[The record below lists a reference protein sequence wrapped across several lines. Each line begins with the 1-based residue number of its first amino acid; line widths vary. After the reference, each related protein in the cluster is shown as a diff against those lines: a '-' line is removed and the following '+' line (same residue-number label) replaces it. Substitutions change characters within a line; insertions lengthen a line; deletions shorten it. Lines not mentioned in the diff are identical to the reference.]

1 MEYGGLANTGLLLS
15 PILLDIRVPE
25 HVLLINY
32 IKHEKLRNVELLIPL
47 GRSVFVKL
55 LSLPT
60 QNNISEF
67 FVFYI

>member
-1 MEYGGLANTGLLLS
+1 MLLVNY
-15 PILLDIRVPE
+15 IVYK

-32 IKHEKLRNVELLIPL
+32 IKHEILRNVELLIPL

-67 FVFYI
+67 FLFYI